1 MQFNRI
7 TEDGVI
13 EELKGYDMHLEVV
26 GEEDDYIITI
36 VIGDDKSGIVVSLDA
51 QDYRELKHGLM
62 LANDDIVKKIREYR
76 KHMRKLRE
84 LEKAAVKEFEDC

>member
-26 GEEDDYIITI
+26 GEEDDYIITM
-36 VIGDDKSGIVVSLDA
+36 VIGDDKSGIVVSLGA

-62 LANDDIVKKIREYR
+62 LANDNIVKKIEAYREHKR
-76 KHMRKLRE
+76 KIHE
-84 LEKAAVKEFEDC
+84 LEQAALKEFDC